1 VQLARGSR
9 GNVDD
14 RQVSQFRARRPGA
27 IIRTFDSGHAVQRDA
42 SDQLAAFIEDQAA
55 SND

>member
-1 VQLARGSR
+1 MQLARGSR